1 MADIH
6 ALVVDNSPVIR
17 RILGYVLEGE
27 GCVVEMAEDGLAALD
42 CIARQRPDIIFTDLI
57 MPKIDGEKLGY
68 IIRNTPE
75 LQDVFLVVLSGVA
88 LEDNDATL
96 RIGADVCI
104 AKGTATSMKA
114 HIKAALER
122 YRNNQ
127 RGASRNI
134 EGLEGLYPRE
144 VTRELLIS
152 KRHRDVVL
160 ARMTEGVVE
169 LNHQGRIVMA
179 NSAALTLFDLPEARV
194 LGASLAQL
202 LTKDVGEQIDA
213 WISRI
218 LPLGDYQPLTFTY
231 DEPILMGERQV
242 TCHLVPVPEDE
253 VFFVIGILQD
263 VSRRKAL
270 ELRQRQLE
278 KELQRIRKLDAM
290 STMASGIAHD
300 FNNLLTVIS
309 GNLEMARY
317 VSRDENVNQL
327 LGESAKALNLTTQL
341 IRQFTTFSDNYL
353 PQKSKVRLSS
363 LIRDI
368 LSHVL
373 APTGIDFHLTTD
385 REDPAVALDP
395 ELIGQVFVNLTNNA
409 VEAMGNEGHIKV
421 SIDQVDGVEEAARTG
436 QPIPAGQLARIAFQD
451 SGPGIAPAIVDQVFD
466 PYFSTKQKG
475 AQKGMGLGLTIV
487 HSIVKKHG
495 GLVWISAPEEGGCR
509 VMLYF
514 PLQIAGTGAGLIDAA
529 PGRGRRVL
537 VMDDEEMMRLVNR
550 KMFEHY
556 GCTVSVAA
564 SGEEAVDLFRQQF
577 ELGQPFDLCLLDLR
591 VHGGMDGLE
600 AARQMNGIAPEVKL
614 VAVSGDP
621 GSEEM
626 RRHQDYHFVAAL
638 AKPFSIDTVEDIIL
652 RFLQPVPANL

>member
-1 MADIH
+1 MSDIH
-6 ALVVDNSPVIR
+6 VLVVDNSPVIR

-27 GCVVEMAEDGLAALD
+27 GCVVDLAEDGLAALD
-42 CIARQRPDIIFTDLI
+42 CIGKRRPDIIFTDLI

-75 LQDVFLVVLSGVA
+75 LKDIFLVVLSGVA

-104 AKGTATSMKA
+104 AKGTATAMKV

-127 RGASRNI
+127 RGASRSI

-144 VTRELLIS
+144 VTAELLVS
-152 KRHRDVVL
+152 KKHRDVVL

-179 NSAALTLFDLPEARV
+179 NKAALSIFDLPEAQV
-194 LGASLAQL
+194 LGSVLTQL
-202 LTKDVGEQIDA
+202 LPEDAGERIDG
-213 WISRI
+213 WMTRI
-218 LPLGDYQPLTFTY
+218 LPAGDYEPLVFTY
-231 DEPILMGERQV
+231 DEPIQVGERQL
-242 TCHLVPVPEDE
+242 TCNLVPVPEDQ

-290 STMASGIAHD
+290 SMMASGIAHD
-300 FNNLLTVIS
+300 FNNLLTIIS

-317 VSRDENVNQL
+317 VSRDDNVNQL
-327 LGESAKALNLTTQL
+327 LSESAKALTLTTQL

-353 PQKSKVRLSS
+353 PQKSQVELPGLINDILTHALAATGIEFRLSS
-363 LIRDI
+363 TTQDLGITLDSELIR
-368 LSHVL
+368 
-373 APTGIDFHLTTD
+373 
-385 REDPAVALDP
+385 
-395 ELIGQVFVNLTNNA
+395 QVFTNLISNA
-409 VEAMGNEGHIKV
+409 IEAMGSTGKILV
-421 SIDQVDGVEEAARTG
+421 GIDQVDGAEEAARTG
-436 QPIPAGQLARIAFQD
+436 QPIPGGQLARITFQD
-451 SGPGIAPAIVDQVFD
+451 SGPGIAPSIVDQVFD

-495 GLVWISAPEEGGCR
+495 GLVWIDSPEAGGCR
-509 VMLYF
+509 VQLYF
-514 PLQIAGTGAGLIDAA
+514 PIQEHHLVNGDMESA

-537 VMDDEEMMRLVNR
+537 VMDDEEMMRLINR

-556 GCTVSVAA
+556 GCMVSVATT
-564 SGEEAVDLFRQQF
+564 GEEAISLFQQQ
-577 ELGQPFDLCLLDLR
+577 LDVGRPFDLCLLDLR
-591 VHGGMDGLE
+591 VHGGMGGLD
-600 AARQMNGIAPEVKL
+600 AARRIVELAPETKL

-621 GSEEM
+621 GSAEM
-626 RRHQDYHFVAAL
+626 QHFGDYHFAAAL
-638 AKPFSIDTVEDIIL
+638 AKPFSIDAVEEIVR
-652 RFLQPVPANL
+652 RFL

>member
-6 ALVVDNSPVIR
+6 VLVVDNSPVIR
-17 RILGYVLEGE
+17 RILRYVLEGE
-27 GCVVEMAEDGLAALD
+27 GCLVETAEDGLAALD
-42 CIARQRPDIIFTDLI
+42 CIARRRPDIIFTDLI

-75 LQDVFLVVLSGVA
+75 LKDVFLVVLSGVA
-88 LEDNDATL
+88 LEDNDTTL

-104 AKGTATSMKA
+104 AKGTTTNMKDN
-114 HIKAALER
+114 IKTALDR

-127 RGASRNI
+127 RGASRSI

-144 VTRELLIS
+144 VTQELLVS

-179 NSAALTLFDLPEARV
+179 NSAALRLLALPEAQV
-194 LGASLAQL
+194 LGSVFAQL
-202 LTKDVGEQIDA
+202 LPEEIGARIKQWV
-213 WISRI
+213 SRI
-218 LPLGDYQPLTFTY
+218 LPTGDYQPLVFTY
-231 DEPILMGERQV
+231 DDPLVVGELQM
-242 TCHLVPVPEDE
+242 TCNLVPVPEDE

-290 STMASGIAHD
+290 SMMASGIAHD

-317 VSRDENVNQL
+317 VSRDDNVNRL

-353 PQKSKVRLSS
+353 PQKSQVLLPD

-368 LSHVL
+368 LSRIL
-373 APTGIDFHLTTD
+373 DATGIELQVNCG
-385 REDPAVALDP
+385 ENELAVTLDP
-395 ELIGQVFVNLTNNA
+395 ELIRQVFVNLTNNA
-409 VEAMGNEGHIKV
+409 LEAMGDKGQLKV
-421 SIDQVDGVEEAARTG
+421 GIDQVEGAEEAARTG
-436 QPIPAGQLARIAFQD
+436 QPIPPGRLARITFHD
-451 SGPGIAPAIVDQVFD
+451 SGPGISASIVDQVFD

-495 GLVWISAPEEGGCR
+495 GLVWIDAPKEGGCR
-509 VMLYF
+509 VVLYF
-514 PLQIAGTGAGLIDAA
+514 PLQNLKGGEGTQGAG
-529 PGRGRRVL
+529 
-537 VMDDEEMMRLVNR
+537 
-550 KMFEHY
+550 Y
-556 GCTVSVAA
+556 G
-564 SGEEAVDLFRQQF
+564 
-577 ELGQPFDLCLLDLR
+577 
-591 VHGGMDGLE
+591 
-600 AARQMNGIAPEVKL
+600 
-614 VAVSGDP
+614 
-621 GSEEM
+621 
-626 RRHQDYHFVAAL
+626 
-638 AKPFSIDTVEDIIL
+638 
-652 RFLQPVPANL
+652 

>member
-1 MADIH
+1 MADIYV
-6 ALVVDNSPVIR
+6 LVVDNSPVIR

-27 GCVVEMAEDGLAALD
+27 GCVVDLAEDGLEALD
-42 CIARQRPDIIFTDLI
+42 CISRRRPDIIFTDLI

-75 LQDVFLVVLSGVA
+75 LRDIFLVVLSGVA

-104 AKGTATSMKA
+104 AKGTATAMKV
-114 HIKAALER
+114 HIKAALDR

-127 RGASRNI
+127 RGASKSI

-144 VTRELLIS
+144 VTQELLVS
-152 KRHRDVVL
+152 KKHRDVVL

-179 NSAALTLFDLPEARV
+179 NTAALGIFESPEAQV
-194 LGASLAQL
+194 LGASLTQL
-202 LTKDVGEQIDA
+202 LPQEAAQRIDA
-213 WISRI
+213 WMVQIQ
-218 LPLGDYQPLTFTY
+218 PLGAYEPLVFTY
-231 DEPILMGERQV
+231 DEPIHMGERQLI
-242 TCHLVPVPEDE
+242 CNLVPVPEGE

-290 STMASGIAHD
+290 SMMASGIAHD
-300 FNNLLTVIS
+300 FNNLLTIIS

-317 VSRDENVNQL
+317 VSRDDSVNQL
-327 LGESAKALNLTTQL
+327 LAESAKALTLTTSL

-353 PQKSKVRLSS
+353 PQKSQVQLPG
-363 LIRDI
+363 LIDDI
-368 LSHVL
+368 LSHALETTDIHFTLKTTQQDL
-373 APTGIDFHLTTD
+373 AITLDPDLIRQVFTNLTT
-385 REDPAVALDP
+385 
-395 ELIGQVFVNLTNNA
+395 NA
-409 VEAMGNEGHIKV
+409 VEAMGNEGTIV
-421 SIDQVDGVEEAARTG
+421 VGIDQVDGAEEAARTG
-436 QPIPAGQLARIAFQD
+436 QPIPKGKLARIFFHD

-495 GLVWISAPEEGGCR
+495 GLVWIDSPLDGGCK
-509 VMLYF
+509 VLLYF
-514 PLQIAGTGAGLIDAA
+514 PIQEQRLESSRIETA

-537 VMDDEEMMRLVNR
+537 VMDDEEMMRLINR

-556 GCTVSVAA
+556 GCAVTVAT
-564 SGEEAVDLFRQQF
+564 SGDEAITFFRQQL
-577 ELGQPFDLCLLDLR
+577 EVGKPFDLCLLDLR
-591 VHGGMDGLE
+591 VHGGMGGLE
-600 AARQMNGIAPEVKL
+600 AARRIVEMAPEAIL
-614 VAVSGDP
+614 IAVSGDP

-626 RRHQDYHFVAAL
+626 QHFGEYHFTAAL
-638 AKPFSIDTVEDIIL
+638 AKPFSIDAVEEVVR
-652 RFLQPVPANL
+652 RFF